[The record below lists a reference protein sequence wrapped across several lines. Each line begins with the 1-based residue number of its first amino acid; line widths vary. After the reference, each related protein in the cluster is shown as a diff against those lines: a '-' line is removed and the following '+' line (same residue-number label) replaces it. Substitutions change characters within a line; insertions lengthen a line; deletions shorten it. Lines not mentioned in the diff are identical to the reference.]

1 MLTEENTKL
10 IETPTKTAAN
20 DPAVPPAIS
29 TPSHAPTYIFALGGV
44 GEIGKNMY
52 VIQHEDEIIIVDAGI
67 KFGNENTPGANGIV
81 PNLDYL
87 KENEKK
93 IKALVITHG
102 HEDHIGAIPHLLR
115 NVKIPEIWAGKLA
128 CELIKKKLSE
138 YKDIKF
144 NTAKDLHPIN
154 DDSKFKTKNFTI
166 EFCRVAHSIPDAF
179 AVAITTPNGL
189 IFETGDFRFDFSTY
203 GDQFNIQKAAELGQR
218 DVAVLMCEATNA
230 QREGF
235 SASEYYVIKNLKQ
248 IIAKQIGRVF
258 VSSFASNLSRIE
270 QIIAICVANNR
281 KVCLMGRS
289 MDTNVN
295 VSRKIGYLNVPN
307 ETFITPAEIA
317 NYPDNE
323 VAILLTGSQGEELAA
338 LSQIAY
344 GKHHYVTF
352 KPTDTVILSSNP
364 IPGNY
369 LSVEELVN
377 QIYKC
382 GVKVYENSP
391 NCKIH
396 ASGHATQTEL
406 QLLIKI
412 LRPTNLVPIHGEYKM
427 MASLKKLAELVGM
440 DANAIK
446 VSALGQKLELY
457 DGVVE
462 VTDDFVPIGNTYIDG
477 NQAQDGDHENND
489 SWEVGQERQN
499 ISNNGVFNVLLIFN
513 KNTKTLNTNPI
524 ISTRGCFYAKENA
537 WLVNKIMSTIK
548 QMVQKE
554 LKEKKEIPSHQFL
567 RSKVFNIVS
576 QYIWRTKHKTP
587 RIFTNIME
595 I

>member
-1 MLTEENTKL
+1 
-10 IETPTKTAAN
+10 
-20 DPAVPPAIS
+20 
-29 TPSHAPTYIFALGGV
+29 
-44 GEIGKNMY
+44 
-52 VIQHEDEIIIVDAGI
+52 
-67 KFGNENTPGANGIV
+67 
-81 PNLDYL
+81 
-87 KENEKK
+87 
-93 IKALVITHG
+93 
-102 HEDHIGAIPHLLR
+102 
-115 NVKIPEIWAGKLA
+115 
-128 CELIKKKLSE
+128 
-138 YKDIKF
+138 
-144 NTAKDLHPIN
+144 
-154 DDSKFKTKNFTI
+154 
-166 EFCRVAHSIPDAF
+166 
-179 AVAITTPNGL
+179 
-189 IFETGDFRFDFSTY
+189 
-203 GDQFNIQKAAELGQR
+203 
-218 DVAVLMCEATNA
+218 MCEATNA

-235 SASEYYVIKNLKQ
+235 STSEYYVIKKLKQ
-248 IIAKQIGRVF
+248 IISKQIGRVF

-382 GVKVYENSP
+382 GVKVYENGP

-412 LRPTNLVPIHGEYKM
+412 LRPTNLIPIHGEYKM
-427 MASLKKLAELVGM
+427 MASLKNLAELVGM
-440 DANAIK
+440 DENAIK

-489 SWEVGQERQN
+489 S
-499 ISNNGVFNVLLIFN
+499 
-513 KNTKTLNTNPI
+513 
-524 ISTRGCFYAKENA
+524 
-537 WLVNKIMSTIK
+537 
-548 QMVQKE
+548 
-554 LKEKKEIPSHQFL
+554 
-567 RSKVFNIVS
+567 
-576 QYIWRTKHKTP
+576 
-587 RIFTNIME
+587 
-595 I
+595 